1 MLTAVFNLYSVH
13 QAQISVSRTIKS
25 FVKVRLSVLLLIS
38 SYLSVSLCRLL
49 IKLPTGEAH
58 DPWGHQRL
66 LQSSS
71 LRRSGRCG
79 CPLVCEPTR
88 SVYLSACLFARSS
101 GETILEREQGKL
113 REEQESSKCSNRKIT
128 QLCACVSLWSGPE
141 REGKRIASHTTMPRF
156 DREGMCV
163 RTV

>member
-71 LRRSGRCG
+71 LRRSGRRG

-101 GETILEREQGKL
+101 GETVLEREQGKL
-113 REEQESSKCSNRKIT
+113 REESSKCSNRKIT